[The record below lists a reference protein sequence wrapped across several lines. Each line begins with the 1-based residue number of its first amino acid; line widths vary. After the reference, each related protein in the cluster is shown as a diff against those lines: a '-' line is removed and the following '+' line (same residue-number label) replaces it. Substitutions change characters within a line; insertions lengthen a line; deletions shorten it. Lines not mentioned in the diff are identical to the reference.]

1 MFDCSNNGIF
11 GMIQMLENNSILLS
25 IGNLALLYCHTLS
38 QMVWVCVLLGASNG
52 MYLTMDTSLAVDT
65 LDVGD
70 PSNVEEQKTNK
81 EINEL
86 EANTN
91 DSSCTNLNEEKNE
104 PSTNNDNDHG
114 AAQLLGIWGVF
125 GFVGSAL
132 GPLIGGTALLLL
144 GHIPNSQMSPS
155 TSATTNAAT
164 TLSSHDAYHYY
175 NYTTHSTEATVATTT
190 TATTGSGTVSID
202 TLPTTPFYKFQGYE
216 ALFCLS
222 AFYFF
227 CSAVSLAF
235 VRKKGV

>member
-1 MFDCSNNGIF
+1 
-11 GMIQMLENNSILLS
+11 MI
-25 IGNLALLYCHTLS
+25 
-38 QMVWVCVLLGASNG
+38 WVCILLGASNG

-65 LDVGD
+65 LDINGPTKND
-70 PSNVEEQKTNK
+70 EEQKTETQTNK
-81 EINEL
+81 EMNEL
-86 EANTN
+86 EEANTN
-91 DSSCTNLNEEKNE
+91 DSSSCMNINEEKNE

-132 GPLIGGTALLLL
+132 GPLIGGMALLLL
-144 GHIPNSQMSPS
+144 GHIPNSPMSPS
-155 TSATTNAAT
+155 TSATTNAA
-164 TLSSHDAYHYY
+164 
-175 NYTTHSTEATVATTT
+175 
-190 TATTGSGTVSID
+190 TGSGTVSID

-227 CSAVSLAF
+227 CSALSLAF